1 VIGIDW
7 GIERTVART
16 IISERTSLQ
25 GNLSPLVLYTE
36 KETIRESVKNMLQEF
51 GTQRLIANLGH
62 GLNPD
67 HDVEK
72 VGVFIDAVHEFS
84 LAINKT

>member
-1 VIGIDW
+1 
-7 GIERTVART
+7 
-16 IISERTSLQ
+16 
-25 GNLSPLVLYTE
+25 
-36 KETIRESVKNMLQEF
+36 MLQEF